1 MKQPSMAAFEV
12 LNSAVVASNDWIK
25 LGQQGSGT
33 KYTIITVLTLDTIGL
48 LALRRDKKSK

>member
-33 KYTIITVLTLDTIGL
+33 KYTSITVLTLDTIGL